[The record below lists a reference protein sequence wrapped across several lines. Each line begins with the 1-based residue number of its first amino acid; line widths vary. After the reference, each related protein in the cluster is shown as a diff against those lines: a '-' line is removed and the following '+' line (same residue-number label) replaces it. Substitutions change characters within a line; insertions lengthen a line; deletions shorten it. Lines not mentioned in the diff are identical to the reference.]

1 MDGRRFLTL
10 RDSFSCTVVLLA
22 SKAKSRQLDSS
33 LEFVIMERLYI
44 IFANILLGDKTA
56 VIRVDLLLQ
65 LSPIQKARGV
75 FETVKRLGILAHY
88 EVILLAW
95 LFALTRF
102 INEVVFKLFDI
113 LIIVVSHRCRLDNG
127 WLGLHALHH
136 DIVHR
141 VVYLSLGVGLVNEQ
155 SIWLATFL
163 CRLLSGRNEYFRVLD
178 ALSEGIYWLNEFE
191 FLMKVYILRVLLFFV
206 GLCFGFGEQTWCS
219 VTWVVWYLIY
229 YVFRPWLRLT
239 LLLTVFL
246 SNLIGNFVWIGW
258 EFLRILHLLFSYGVV
273 IKIFNFLIGDWNML
287 IFLVGFQGLLFIRI
301 FGLGFRWPAISSIF
315 ISLKFGSGCKSNL
328 IYLGECHRFH
338 LQLLQI
344 AICSSRSLL
353 TVSEVII
360 GIILSKHIALATAK
374 EKSGFSIW
382 IDCI

>member
-1 MDGRRFLTL
+1 MDRRRFLTL
-10 RDSFSCTVVLLA
+10 RDAFSCTVVLLA

-44 IFANILLGDKTA
+44 IFANILLRDKTTI
-56 VIRVDLLLQ
+56 IRVDLLLQ
-65 LSPIQKARGV
+65 FSPIQKARGV
-75 FETVKRLGILAHY
+75 FKTVKRLRILAHY
-88 EVILLAW
+88 KVILLTW

-102 INEVVFKLFDI
+102 INEVVLKLFDI
-113 LIIVVSHRCRLDNG
+113 LIIVVSHRRCLDNG

-136 DIVHR
+136 DVVHW
-141 VVYLSLGVGLVNEQ
+141 VVYLGLGVGLVNYQ
-155 SIWLATFL
+155 SIWLPTFL
-163 CRLLSGRNEYFRVLD
+163 CRLLSGRNEYLRVLD

-191 FLMKVYILRVLLFFV
+191 FLMKVYFLRVLLFFV

-229 YVFRPWLRLT
+229 YVFGPWLRLT

-258 EFLRILHLLFSYGVV
+258 EFLRILYLFFSYGVV

-301 FGLGFRWPAISSIF
+301 FGLGFRWPAISS
-315 ISLKFGSGCKSNL
+315 KFGSGCKSNL

-353 TVSEVII
+353 TVSEVI
-360 GIILSKHIALATAK
+360 LSKHIALATAK